1 MRIQNRFSII
11 FFFLTATIRVLGQ
24 QVADES
30 FNYEIKHPAYQR
42 EKGSVITL
50 DEAHFNFH
58 TLKGR
63 YAAFGRVLQN
73 DGYIMKSSLV
83 PFTLSSLSGT
93 KVLVIA
99 NALPD
104 TLEWKLP
111 ARPAF
116 TKEEVTALHKWV
128 SEGGSLFLIADHMPF
143 PGAVAPIA
151 ESFGFN
157 LINGFA
163 FRKDKKP
170 EFFSRKRGTLAVNV
184 ITNGRNGDERIDSI
198 KVFTGEA
205 FVPPPGATVISRLDD
220 NYQVLMP
227 NIAWEFDDK
236 TPSISGRNLVN
247 GAFME
252 YGKGRIVVM
261 GEAAMFSAQISGEK
275 NKMGMNDPD
284 AKQNPQ
290 FLLNIIHWLD
300 RKL

>member
-1 MRIQNRFSII
+1 MQKRFSII
-11 FFFLTATIRVLGQ
+11 FFFMMVTIGAAGQ

-30 FNYEIKHPAYQR
+30 FNHEIKNPVYPR
-42 EKGSVITL
+42 GKGSAITL

-73 DGYIMKSSLV
+73 DGYVLKSSSL
-83 PFTLSSLSGT
+83 PFTGSSLAGT
-93 KVLVIA
+93 KILVIA

-104 TLEWKLP
+104 TMEWKLP
-111 ARPAF
+111 AKPAF
-116 TKEEVTALHKWV
+116 TREEVTALHKWV
-128 SEGGSLFLIADHMPF
+128 SDGGSLFLIADHMPF
-143 PGAVAPIA
+143 PGAVAPVA

-170 EFFSRKRGTLAVNV
+170 EFFSRKGGTLTVNV
-184 ITNGRNGDERIDSI
+184 ITNGRTSDERIDSI

-205 FVPPPGATVISRLDD
+205 FIPPPGATIISRLDN

-227 NIAWEFDDK
+227 TVAWEFDEK
-236 TPSISGRNLVN
+236 TPSISGQNLVN

-252 YGKGRIVVM
+252 YGNGRIVVM
-261 GEAAMFSAQISGEK
+261 GEAAMFSAQISTQK

-300 RKL
+300 KKL

>member
-1 MRIQNRFSII
+1 MQKRFSII
-11 FFFLTATIRVLGQ
+11 FFFMMVTIGAAGQ

-30 FNYEIKHPAYQR
+30 FNHEIKNPVYPR
-42 EKGSVITL
+42 GKGSAITL

-73 DGYIMKSSLV
+73 DGYVLKSSSL
-83 PFTLSSLSGT
+83 PFTGSSLAGT
-93 KVLVIA
+93 KILVIA

-104 TLEWKLP
+104 TMEWKLP
-111 ARPAF
+111 TKPAF

-128 SEGGSLFLIADHMPF
+128 SDGGSLFLIADHMPF
-143 PGAVAPIA
+143 PGAVAPVA

-163 FRKDKKP
+163 FKKDKKP
-170 EFFSRKRGTLAVNV
+170 EFFSRKGGTLTVNV
-184 ITNGRNGDERIDSI
+184 ITNGRTSDERIDSI

-205 FVPPPGATVISRLDD
+205 FIPPPGATIISRLDN

-227 NIAWEFDDK
+227 TVAWEFDDK
-236 TPSISGRNLVN
+236 TPSISGQNLVN

-252 YGKGRIVVM
+252 YGNGRIVVM
-261 GEAAMFSAQISGEK
+261 GEAAMFSAQISAQK
-275 NKMGMNDPD
+275 NRMGMNDPD

-300 RKL
+300 KKL